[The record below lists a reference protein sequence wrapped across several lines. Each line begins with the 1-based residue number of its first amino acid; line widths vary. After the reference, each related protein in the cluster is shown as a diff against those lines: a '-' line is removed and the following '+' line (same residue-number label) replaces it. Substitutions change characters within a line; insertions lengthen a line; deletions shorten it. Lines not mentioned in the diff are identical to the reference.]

1 MYKFPKNFYSDVR
14 IEHIYRSHIRIEM
27 GRLEEIKEA
36 NDSGAFIRLFD
47 GKKWYYSSTTD
58 LSSIDKE
65 LESLAALATPNPD
78 VNNHPLVVRL
88 QKNSGDCCRYNKN
101 SVQNIPLSEKLALAR
116 EYAHVVENDEEINY
130 WSANYSDSNI
140 TKEFSSSIGC
150 NVKFDTQITG
160 MRIGFKFGSGANG
173 FSEMWCKAFTTYEEL
188 KGLQHLTKAHIE
200 KARNFYKNAQTIPGG
215 NYTVVLSP
223 MAAGVFAHES
233 FGHKSE
239 ADFMVGD
246 EEMIKEWQLG
256 KRVGSENLSI
266 LDDGNVLGSGYTPF
280 DDEGN
285 KACKT
290 TLIEKGIL
298 RGRLHSAETAAA
310 LREDATGNARAMNFE
325 YEPIVRM
332 TCTYIDSDKKMTKEQ
347 LINGVK
353 YGILIDTI
361 KHGSGMSTFTIAPSM
376 AFLIEDGK
384 ITKPVKFSVISGN
397 VMKTLDQI
405 DAVSDQL
412 ELLSFVGGGC
422 GKMEQFPLP
431 VGFGGPY
438 VRVKE
443 INVQ

>member
-1 MYKFPKNFYSDVR
+1 MYKFPKDFYSDVR
-14 IEHIYRSHIRIEM
+14 IEHIYSSHIRIEM
-27 GRLEEIKEA
+27 GRLEEIKES

-58 LSSIDKE
+58 LDSINEE
-65 LESLAALATPNPD
+65 LANLASLATPNPN
-78 VNNHPLVVRL
+78 VNQHPLVVRL
-88 QKNSGDCCRYNKN
+88 QKNSGDCGRFQKN
-101 SVQNIPLSEKLALAR
+101 NVKNIPLHDKLALAK
-116 EYAHVVENDEEINY
+116 EYVKVVENDPEINY
-130 WSANYSDSNI
+130 WSANYSDSNLV
-140 TKEFSSSIGC
+140 KEFSSSIGC
-150 NVKFDTQITG
+150 NVKFDTQISG
-160 MRIGFKFGSGANG
+160 MRIVFKFGSGADG
-173 FSEMWCKAFTTYEEL
+173 FSEMWCKAFTSFEEL
-188 KGLQHLTKAHIE
+188 KGLQNLTKEHIE
-200 KARNFYKNAQTIPGG
+200 KARSFYKNAHTIPGG

-256 KRVGSENLSI
+256 KRVGSEKLSI
-266 LDDGNVLGSGYTPF
+266 LDDGNVVGSGYTPF

-285 KACKT
+285 LACKT

-298 RGRLHSAETAAA
+298 KGRLHSAETAAA
-310 LREDATGNARAMNFE
+310 LNEEATGNARAMNFE
-325 YEPIVRM
+325 FEPIVRM
-332 TCTYIDSDKKMTKEQ
+332 TCTYIDADQKMTKEE
-347 LINGVK
+347 LIKGVK

-384 ITKPVKFSVISGN
+384 VTKPVKFSVISGN

-405 DAVSDQL
+405 DAVSNEL

>member
-1 MYKFPKNFYSDVR
+1 MYKFPKGFYSDVR
-14 IEHIYRSHIRIEM
+14 IEHIYKSHIRIEM

-58 LSSIDKE
+58 LTSINKE
-65 LESLAALATPNPD
+65 LSELASLATPNPD
-78 VNNHPLVVRL
+78 INNHHLVKRF
-88 QKNSGDCCRYNKN
+88 QKNSGDYCKYQKN
-101 SVQNIPLSEKLALAR
+101 SVQKISLSEKLALAKK
-116 EYAHVVENDEEINY
+116 YANIVEKDDEINY
-130 WSANYSDSNI
+130 WSVNYSDSNTI
-140 TKEFSSSIGC
+140 KEFSSSIGC
-150 NVKFDTQITG
+150 DVKFDTQISG
-160 MRIGFKFGSGANG
+160 MRIGFKFGSGSSG
-173 FSEMWCKAFTTYEEL
+173 FSETWCKAFTTFDEL
-188 KGLQHLTKAHIE
+188 KNLQHLTEAHIE
-200 KARNFYKNAQTIPGG
+200 KARKFYKNAHTIPGG

-266 LDDGNVLGSGYTPF
+266 LDDGNVIGSGYTPF

-290 TLIEKGIL
+290 TLIKNGIL
-298 RGRLHSAETAAA
+298 TGRLHSAQTASE
-310 LREDATGNARAMNFE
+310 LNEEVTGNARAMNFE

-332 TCTYIDSDKKMTKEQ
+332 TCTYIDSDKKKSKED
-347 LINGVK
+347 LIKEVK

-376 AFLIEDGK
+376 AFLIEEGE

>member
-1 MYKFPKNFYSDVR
+1 MYNFPKDFYSDVR
-14 IEHIYRSHIRIEM
+14 IEHIYSSHIRIEM
-27 GRLEEIKEA
+27 GRLEEIKES

-58 LSSIDKE
+58 LDSINEE
-65 LESLAALATPNPD
+65 LASLAALATPNPD
-78 VNNHPLVVRL
+78 VNKHPLVVRL
-88 QKNSGDCCRYNKN
+88 QKNSGDCCRFQKN
-101 SVQNIPLSEKLALAR
+101 NVKNIPLHDKLALTK
-116 EYAHVVENDEEINY
+116 EYAKVVETDPEINF
-130 WSANYSDSNI
+130 WSANYSDSNLV
-140 TKEFSSSIGC
+140 KEFSSSIGC
-150 NVKFDTQITG
+150 NVKFDTQISG
-160 MRIGFKFGSGANG
+160 MRIGFKFGS
-173 FSEMWCKAFTTYEEL
+173 KAFTSFEEL
-188 KGLQHLTKAHIE
+188 KGLQNLTKEHIE

-266 LDDGNVLGSGYTPF
+266 LDDGNVVGSGYTPF

-285 KACKT
+285 LACKT

-310 LREDATGNARAMNFE
+310 LNEDATGNARAMNFE
-325 YEPIVRM
+325 FEPIVRM
-332 TCTYIDSDKKMTKEQ
+332 TCTYIDADKKMTKEE
-347 LINGVK
+347 LIKGVK

-384 ITKPVKFSVISGN
+384 VTKPVKFSVISGN

-405 DAVSDQL
+405 DAVSDEL

>member
-1 MYKFPKNFYSDVR
+1 MYNFPKNFYSDVR
-14 IEHIYRSHIRIEM
+14 VECIYRSHIRIEM

-36 NDSGAFIRLFD
+36 KDSGAFIRLFD

-58 LSSIDKE
+58 LNSIDKE
-65 LESLAALATPNPD
+65 LENLASLATPNPEI
-78 VNNHPLVVRL
+78 NQHPTIVRL
-88 QKNSGDCCRYNKN
+88 QKNQGDCCRFAKN
-101 SVQNIPLSEKLALAR
+101 SVQNIPLPDKLNLTKSYAKIVEK
-116 EYAHVVENDEEINY
+116 DEEINL
-130 WSANYSDSNI
+130 WSVNYSDSNI

-150 NVKFDTQITG
+150 NVKFDTQIAG
-160 MRIGFKFGSGANG
+160 IRMMFKFGSGANG
-173 FSEMWCKAFTTYEEL
+173 FSETWYKACVTYEEL
-188 KGLQHLTKAHIE
+188 RGLEKLAKAHVE
-200 KARNFYKNAQTIPGG
+200 KARNFYKNAETVQGG

-256 KRVGSENLSI
+256 KHVGSPALSI
-266 LDDGNVLGSGYTPF
+266 IDDGNVIGSGYTPY

-298 RGRLHSAETAAA
+298 SGRLHSVETAAA
-310 LREDATGNARAMNFE
+310 LNESATGNARAMNFE

-332 TCTYIDSDKKMTKEQ
+332 TCTYIDSDRKMTKEE
-347 LINGVK
+347 LIGGVK
-353 YGILIDTI
+353 YGILVDTI

-384 ITKPVKFSVISGN
+384 VTKPVKFSVISGN

-405 DAVSDQL
+405 DAVSDEL
-412 ELLSFVGGGC
+412 VLLSFVGGGC
-422 GKMEQFPLP
+422 GKMEQYPLP